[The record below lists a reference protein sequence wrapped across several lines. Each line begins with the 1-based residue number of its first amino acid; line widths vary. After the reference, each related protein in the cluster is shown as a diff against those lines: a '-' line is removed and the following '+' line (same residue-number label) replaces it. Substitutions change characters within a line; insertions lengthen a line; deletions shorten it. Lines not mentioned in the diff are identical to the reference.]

1 MKSHYNYGHVLVAGL
16 LLSSCYIPCNDT
28 ALSGAWEREIPGL
41 HGSAI
46 IQASDGGYLIVG
58 SIRETGFPS
67 SSIVLTKL
75 DNSGAES
82 WTTTL
87 PNEGFSN
94 FHQVFEAADQTV
106 VVSGTSDRKAYAA
119 RVDSGGEILWSRTVE
134 ETGEHGGAPYLTALT
149 DGTFALAAYNQG
161 LERYNYPSHIVKLD
175 LDGNVIWTRILNAVD
190 DTRIVA
196 MLPGPNGNI
205 TVFTDEFDYAAN
217 DKGAK
222 LTPAGEEH
230 FRITQ
235 LAAADG
241 ATVWDV
247 IDDEN
252 LYRFNSVAPAE
263 NGGFLVYHWDQTRLY
278 GPDGALVWEHEHV
291 TNLTGYYSTIRPAA
305 GGGYI
310 LGGYNLNRR
319 LRMFNDCG
327 NMFAAKLNSEGEI
340 EWEREYGTD
349 AMEYLE
355 DIAPTDDGGFVLLA
369 VRARNIDAWDK
380 MALVT
385 RVDGDE

>member
-1 MKSHYNYGHVLVAGL
+1 MKSHYNYSHVLVAGL
-16 LLSSCYIPCNDT
+16 LLSGCYIPCNDA
-28 ALSGAWEREIPGL
+28 ALSGTWEREIPGL
-41 HGSAI
+41 VGTAI
-46 IQASDGGYLIVG
+46 VQASDGGYLVVG
-58 SIRETGFPS
+58 SVRGTGFLS
-67 SSIVLTKL
+67 RSIVLTKL
-75 DNSGAES
+75 DDSGAES
-82 WTTTL
+82 WTTTF

-94 FHQVFEAADQTV
+94 FHQVFEAADQSA
-106 VVSGTSDRKAYAA
+106 VVSGTSDRKTYAA
-119 RVDSGGEILWSRTVE
+119 RVDSEGQILWSRTVE
-134 ETGEHGGAPYLTALT
+134 EVGGAASNMTALT
-149 DGTFALAAYNQG
+149 DGNFALASYNQG
-161 LERYNYPSHIVKLD
+161 METYNYPSHIVKLD

-190 DTRIVA
+190 DTRFVA

-230 FRITQ
+230 FRIAQ

-252 LYRFNSVAPAE
+252 LYSFNSVAPAE
-263 NGGFLVYHWDQTRLY
+263 NGGFLVYNWDQLRLY
-278 GPDGALVWEHEHV
+278 APDGTLVWEREIAN
-291 TNLTGYYSTIRPAA
+291 NLAGYYSTIRPTTN
-305 GGGYI
+305 GGYL

-327 NMFAAKLNSEGEI
+327 NMFAARLDEDGAVL
-340 EWEREYGTD
+340 WEREYGTD
-349 AMEYLE
+349 AMEYFTDL
-355 DIAPTDDGGFVLLA
+355 APTDDGGFVLLA
-369 VRARNIDAWDK
+369 VRARNLDAWDK